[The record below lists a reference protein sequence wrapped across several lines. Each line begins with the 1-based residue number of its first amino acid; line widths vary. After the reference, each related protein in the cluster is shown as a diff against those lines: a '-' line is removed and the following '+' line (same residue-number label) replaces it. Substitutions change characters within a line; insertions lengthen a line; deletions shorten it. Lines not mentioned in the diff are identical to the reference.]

1 MFKAILLIL
10 LFFVFIGS
18 LFGFS
23 VGRFLF
29 GSSSR
34 NRQFQQKTR
43 QTQQKKNQTQPK
55 PKPIKKIIQKDEGEY
70 IDFEEVKD

>member
-10 LFFVFIGS
+10 LFFVFIGG

-23 VGRFLF
+23 MGRFLF
-29 GSSSR
+29 GSSTR
-34 NRQFQQKTR
+34 NRQFQQKNR
-43 QTQQKKNQTQPK
+43 QTQQKKKQNQT
-55 PKPIKKIIQKDEGEY
+55 KPIKKIIQKDEGEY